1 MVVMPFTLD
10 IKENII
16 YLRLNN
22 NVKAEDLLS
31 NIKAI
36 KHRIKS
42 HNIKQ
47 LKIDTQ
53 SLNQYDDY
61 LIAAI
66 KHLETIIN
74 KESITLEFTGETE
87 QFSDLYEKFHS
98 ISRAIKTTEVKRAN
112 FILSLGTFCLSTMNS
127 IKNQLIYLGDLFI
140 SIGLIFIKPNILKFN
155 ETVALM
161 KRVGVDAIPIIGLI
175 SFLMGL
181 IMAFMSSIQLKQFG
195 ANIYVAS
202 LVGLA
207 MARELGPI
215 MTSIIVAGRTGSA
228 FAAEL
233 GTMKISEEIDAL
245 TVMGFNIT
253 RFLILPRIVATVI
266 VVPILT
272 VFSNVF
278 ANIGGL
284 LVGVFIL
291 NLTASSY
298 IHQLNITL
306 SLNHVMHG
314 ILKSGLFAF
323 LIAEIGCFKGLT
335 VNKGTEDVGRATTSA
350 VVSGIFLIIL
360 ADSLIA
366 VLLTYI

>member
-1 MVVMPFTLD
+1 MPFTLD
-10 IKENII
+10 IKEDII

-22 NVKAEDLLS
+22 NIKAEDLLS
-31 NIKAI
+31 NIKTI
-36 KHRIKS
+36 KNKIKA
-42 HNIKQ
+42 HNNIKQ
-47 LKIDTQ
+47 LKIDIQ
-53 SLNQYDDY
+53 SLKQYNDY

-74 KESITLEFTGETE
+74 RESITLEFIGETAE
-87 QFSDLYEKFHS
+87 FRDLYKRFNS
-98 ISRAIKTTEVKRAN
+98 VTSTIKTGEVKRAN
-112 FILSLGTFCLSTMNS
+112 FIISLGSFCLSTINS
-127 IKNQLIYLGDLFI
+127 IKNQLVYLGDLFI
-140 SIGLIFIKPNILKFN
+140 SLGLIFIKPTTLRFN
-155 ETVALM
+155 ETIILM
-161 KRVGVDAIPIIGLI
+161 KKVGVDAIPIIGLI

-228 FAAEL
+228 FAAEI

-253 RFLILPRIVATVI
+253 RFLVLPRIVATVI

-284 LVGVFIL
+284 LVGIFIL

-298 IHQLNITL
+298 IHQLYITL
-306 SLNHVMHG
+306 SINHILHG
-314 ILKSGLFAF
+314 VIKSGLFAF
-323 LIAEIGCFKGLT
+323 LIAEIGCFRGLT
-335 VNKGTEDVGRATTSA
+335 VKKGTEDVGRATTSA

-360 ADSLIA
+360 ADSFIA

>member
-1 MVVMPFTLD
+1 MPPMLVIEENAICVTLS
-10 IKENII
+10 N
-16 YLRLNN
+16 
-22 NVKAEDLLS
+22 
-31 NIKAI
+31 NIKAEELLFNVKDI
-36 KHRIKS
+36 RHKLKT
-42 HNIKQ
+42 HNIKE
-47 LKIDTQ
+47 LKIDIQ
-53 SLNQYDDY
+53 ALNKYDDY

-66 KHLETIIN
+66 KHLEKIIN
-74 KESITLEFTGETE
+74 RDGITLKFIGETE
-87 QFSDLYEKFHS
+87 QFTDFYKKFNS
-98 ISRAIKTTEVKRAN
+98 ISSAIKSTEVIKTN
-112 FILSLGTFCLSTMNS
+112 FIISLGIFCLSTINS
-127 IKNQLIYLGDLFI
+127 IKAQLIYLGDIFI
-140 SIGLIFIKPNILKFN
+140 SIGLIFLKPKTLRFN
-155 ETVALM
+155 ETVTLM

-245 TVMGFNIT
+245 TIMGFNIT
-253 RFLILPRIVATVI
+253 KFLVLPRIIATVI

-272 VFSNVF
+272 IFSNVF

-298 IHQLNITL
+298 IHQLYMTL
-306 SLNHVMHG
+306 SINHVLHG
-314 ILKSGLFAF
+314 VIKSGLFAF
-323 LIAEIGCFKGLT
+323 LVAEIGCFRGLS
-335 VNKGTEDVGRATTSA
+335 VSKGTEEVGRATTSA

-360 ADSLIA
+360 ADSFIA
-366 VLLTYI
+366 VLFTYI